1 MKSREVPNRNFPQ
14 YWLAMSDAAA
24 FNLVQTA
31 LAFSSKLRTQIAEQV
46 RIAPALHAA
55 EIAVLLLSAAEGA
68 WGKGKADNIVKQ
80 IVGPA
85 TLDPLSMA
93 KVYLLVHRALSLL
106 PETAWAADRMNAR
119 RDLLNELRQ
128 KGHSVQPALPVHS
141 LKEEVAEQQWLRAV
155 RETRKSEIPKK

>member
-1 MKSREVPNRNFPQ
+1 MKSREVPNRNFPK
-14 YWLAMSDAAA
+14 YWLAMSDAVA

-31 LAFSSKLRTQIAEQV
+31 LAFSSTLRTEIAEQA

-85 TLDPLSMA
+85 ALDSASMS
-93 KVYLLVHRALSLL
+93 KVYLLVHRAMSLL
-106 PETAWAADRMNAR
+106 PETAWAADRLNAR

-128 KGHSVQPALPVHS
+128 KGYALQPALPAHS
-141 LKEEVAEQQWLRAV
+141 LKEEIAEQEWLRTV
-155 RETRKSEIPKK
+155 RETRKSDIPGK